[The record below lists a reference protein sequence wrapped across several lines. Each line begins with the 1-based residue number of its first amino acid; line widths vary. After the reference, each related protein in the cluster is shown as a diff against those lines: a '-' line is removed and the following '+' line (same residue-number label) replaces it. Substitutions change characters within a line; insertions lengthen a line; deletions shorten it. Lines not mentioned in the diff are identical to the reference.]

1 MPLKKGKRQ
10 TGKPKVPEHI
20 KSNTLTESVNKIEKE
35 WQKRDE
41 YTLLRRFLQDNLRKG
56 VVMPK

>member
-10 TGKPKVPEHI
+10 TNKPKVPEHI
-20 KSNTLTESVNKIEKE
+20 KGNTLIESVNKIEKE

-41 YTLLRRFLQDNLRKG
+41 YTLLRRFLQDSLKKG
-56 VVMPK
+56 IQMPK

>member
-10 TGKPKVPEHI
+10 TGKPKVPEYI
-20 KSNTLTESVNKIEKE
+20 KGNTLTESVNKIEKD

-41 YTLLRRFLQDNLRKG
+41 YTLLRRFLQDSLKKG
-56 VVMPK
+56 VPMPK